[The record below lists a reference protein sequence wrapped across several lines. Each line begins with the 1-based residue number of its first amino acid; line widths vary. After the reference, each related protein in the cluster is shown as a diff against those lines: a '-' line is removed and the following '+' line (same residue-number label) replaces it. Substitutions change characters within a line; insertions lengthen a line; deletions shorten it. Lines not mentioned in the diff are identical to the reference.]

1 MGVSPGVM
9 GAQMEAMMPGGLPNA
24 HSQPSLAPSPT
35 QLLKHTEIREHLAKF
50 VMWKRTVS
58 ELIVLFIC
66 NILRS
71 SANGSQFGSRSVEEM
86 ELAESVACE
95 DPPEDSRTL
104 STHEQL
110 ISGAESEEETHKR
123 LCSESVSLVH
133 REDVLRRLGP
143 SGRYL
148 RAASRS

>member
-1 MGVSPGVM
+1 MRICLSVCGRLAGNGHHSSTRHISTGAFKPAFGGTCPPCPVTCTHTARLTYCVS
-9 GAQMEAMMPGGLPNA
+9 L
-24 HSQPSLAPSPT
+24 
-35 QLLKHTEIREHLAKF
+35 
-50 VMWKRTVS
+50 
-58 ELIVLFIC
+58 
-66 NILRS
+66 
-71 SANGSQFGSRSVEEM
+71 
-86 ELAESVACE
+86 
-95 DPPEDSRTL
+95 RTL